1 MQPHGHDHELK
12 DVEDDDHHHDEDAE
26 GNLDV

>member
-1 MQPHGHDHELK
+1 MANNSLCPVMTDL
-12 DVEDDDHHHDEDAE
+12 DADHHHDEDAE